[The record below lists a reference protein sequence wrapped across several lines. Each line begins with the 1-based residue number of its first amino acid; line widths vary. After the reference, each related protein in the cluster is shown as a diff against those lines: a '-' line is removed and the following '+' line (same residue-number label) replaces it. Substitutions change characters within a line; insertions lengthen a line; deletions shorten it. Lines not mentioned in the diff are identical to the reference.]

1 MNTFLEPSD
10 RCSVACFVS
19 PHGFGHAARAASVME
34 ALFDARPD
42 VYFEIFTT
50 VPPWFFE
57 QSLTAPF
64 SYHELVADIG
74 MVQHSPLQE
83 DLSMTIDRLNRFLPF
98 EPSLI
103 DRLARQLSDLV
114 CRLVI
119 CDIAPMGILAA
130 RQAGIPS
137 VLVENFTWDWIYQG
151 YLNRSKRMGKHV
163 DYLRRIFDAADHHIQ
178 TEPVCE
184 RRKADLITP
193 PACRKTRTSRSE
205 IRRQLGVPANKKVV
219 LITMGGIEVR
229 FDFAHALRGQPDV
242 TFVLPGGSR
251 STKSAGNL
259 LLLPHHSDF
268 FHPDLVN
275 ASDGIIGK
283 LGYSTVAEVYHA
295 GVPFGYVPR
304 RHFPESAIL
313 AAYVD
318 REIPSLSIDEAG
330 FHTGRWVSQTQKLL
344 ELGQKKP
351 DRPNGSQRIA
361 AYIRRLHQKRGALSN
376 RFRD

>member
-1 MNTFLEPSD
+1 MKNSIPRSH
-10 RCSVACFVS
+10 RYSVAVFVS
-19 PHGFGHAARAASVME
+19 PHGFGHAARASSVMQ
-34 ALFDARPD
+34 AVHDIQPG
-42 VYFEIFTT
+42 VSFEVFTT

-57 QSLTAPF
+57 ASLTAPF
-64 SYHELVADIG
+64 SYHELVTDIG

-83 DLSMTIDRLNRFLPF
+83 DLSMTIDRLNRFLPL
-98 EPSLI
+98 EPCLI
-103 DRLARQLSDLV
+103 DRLAQQLSDLG

-119 CDIAPMGILAA
+119 CDIAPMGILAG

-137 VLVENFTWDWIYQG
+137 ILVENFTWDWIYQG

-229 FDFAHALRGQPDV
+229 FDFAHALRDQPDV
-242 TFVLPGGSR
+242 TFVLPGANR
-251 STKSAGNL
+251 STKSTGNL
-259 LLLPHHSDF
+259 VLLPHHSDF

-313 AAYVD
+313 ADYVD
-318 REIPSLSIDEAG
+318 RKIPSLSIDEAG
-330 FHTGRWVSQTQKLL
+330 FHTGRWASQIPKLL
-344 ELGQKKP
+344 ALKQKKP
-351 DRPNGSQRIA
+351 TLPNGSEPIA
-361 AYIRRLHQKRGALSN
+361 DYIRRLLQQMGAVSERLLP
-376 RFRD
+376 